1 MTCVK
6 SVHVYENECLLY
18 VGALL
23 GVWGIVPVCVPG
35 WLMRVIC
42 CGGVCLLVGVLCENC
57 IVDASI
63 CMMPLV
69 WWCCVCD
76 VIFSCVFILS
86 SSFFAAVCGLHG
98 FLLCWLCGVCVVVG
112 VFVF

>member
-1 MTCVK
+1 MDAC
-6 SVHVYENECLLY
+6 H
-18 VGALL
+18 
-23 GVWGIVPVCVPG
+23 
-35 WLMRVIC
+35 R

-63 CMMPLV
+63 CMMPLAFCL
-69 WWCCVCD
+69 WCCVCD

-86 SSFFAAVCGLHG
+86 SSLVATAYGLCD
-98 FLLCWLCGVCVVVG
+98 LCWLCGLCVVVG

>member
-1 MTCVK
+1 
-6 SVHVYENECLLY
+6 
-18 VGALL
+18 
-23 GVWGIVPVCVPG
+23 
-35 WLMRVIC
+35 MRVIC

-98 FLLCWLCGVCVVVG
+98 FLFVGCVVCVWWLVCLFFRAHG
-112 VFVF
+112 GCLGMLSR

>member
-63 CMMPLV
+63 KHALDGLHLCGLFV
-69 WWCCVCD
+69 CVC
-76 VIFSCVFILS
+76 VI
-86 SSFFAAVCGLHG
+86 SFF
-98 FLLCWLCGVCVVVG
+98 FS
-112 VFVF
+112 